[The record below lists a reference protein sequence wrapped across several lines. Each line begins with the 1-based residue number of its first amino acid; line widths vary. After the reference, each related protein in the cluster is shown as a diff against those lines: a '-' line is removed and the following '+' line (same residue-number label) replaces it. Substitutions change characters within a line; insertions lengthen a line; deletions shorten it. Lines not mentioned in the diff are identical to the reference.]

1 MVSTVRES
9 GGSENHS
16 RIDWGSQSAC
26 HGRQVQS
33 ERRAEADALAGRL
46 DVTAVC
52 LDDATHDRQTDG
64 RQLPHAPKTN

>member
-1 MVSTVRES
+1 MLSTVRES

-64 RQLPHAPKTN
+64 PPIAACPQN